1 MGHEPF
7 TESDKKK
14 KDLVFNA
21 SRLTY
26 KMMLNGDYSQLM
38 GIWNIQK

>member
-7 TESDKKK
+7 TESDKK
-14 KDLVFNA
+14 DLEA
-21 SRLTY
+21 LTSRLTY
-26 KMMLNGDYSQLM
+26 KMLLNGDYSQLM